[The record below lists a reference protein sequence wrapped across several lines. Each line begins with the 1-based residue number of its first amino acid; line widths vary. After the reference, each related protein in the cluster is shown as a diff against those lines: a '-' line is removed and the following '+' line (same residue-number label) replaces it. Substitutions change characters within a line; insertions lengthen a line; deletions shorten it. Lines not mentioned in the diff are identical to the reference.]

1 MFQDVYLTLVNNAKV
16 VKLRI
21 HPLSRGDSATDK
33 RFEKLR
39 FFHVIDTFANL
50 ITSAD
55 RVNHKYLCYFLTAN
69 ILTVNAQFAG
79 CQ

>member
-21 HPLSRGDSATDK
+21 HPLSGGDSSTDE

-39 FFHVIDTFANL
+39 FFHVIDIFANL
-50 ITSAD
+50 ITNAD
-55 RVNHKYLCYFLTAN
+55 GVNHKYFCYFLTAKY
-69 ILTVNAQFAG
+69 
-79 CQ
+79 